1 MRRVW
6 NAKYSPCIGVPVSP
20 SYKTKQ
26 IFAVSFSLMDN
37 VVQKN
42 WGSFGKIGSIQA
54 STKRSGLRR
63 K

>member
-42 WGSFGKIGSIQA
+42 
-54 STKRSGLRR
+54 
-63 K
+63 